1 MSSDSVVISSV
12 SFPDPTTLAL
22 VADVQYHE
30 PYVSAGLNRKLRG
43 ILKEGFYTGFL
54 PRLGGGLALVITSVE
69 AEDNT
74 GSASVNI
81 GNDYQLTI
89 RQQKDVTL
97 QLSAGTKFAIVLKGV
112 YTLGSDTYQVNS
124 KSNIQAAEINAKTY
138 TDSYELGEGEL
149 LICTVNVP
157 AGATELTEDMIDSTG
172 KKVATI
178 GIELSN
184 DYESQEE
191 KKAATPKAVSD
202 GIASHEGKP
211 NPHPQYLQSE
221 NLLREIADQG
231 EEAVAEAQ
239 KNIGLLFSDSYDSDD
254 QKKAATPKAVSDG
267 ITNHEKKENPH
278 SQYLMIANFL
288 KEIADQG
295 DAAIQK
301 VLDNLRLGDAAKR
314 QVGTA
319 ANQLP
324 DMSFFANAF
333 SGVSGYCK
341 LPNGIIIQCAGV
353 NGIPAGGVLE
363 VIYPI
368 TFPNAMMFVI
378 AAPAAAA
385 NGTTPISIAIDAA
398 SVTDAKK
405 SILLR
410 NLSIVNNGGTR
421 LLAIGK

>member
-12 SFPDPTTLAL
+12 AFPDPTTLAL

-43 ILKEGFYTGFL
+43 ILSEGFYSGFL
-54 PRLGGGLALVITSVE
+54 PRLGGGLALVITSVDGE
-69 AEDNT
+69 NNT

-81 GNDYQLTI
+81 GDDYQITI

-112 YTLGSDTYQVNS
+112 YTMGSDTYQVNS
-124 KSNIQAAEINAKTY
+124 NSTIQAAEISAKTY

-184 DYESQEE
+184 DFDSDEE
-191 KKAATPKAVSD
+191 KKAATPKAVKD
-202 GIASHEGKP
+202 GIAAHEAKP
-211 NPHPQYLQSE
+211 NPHTQYLQSE
-221 NLLREIADQG
+221 NHLSEIAAAG
-231 EEAVAEAQ
+231 ETAIAEAQ
-239 KNIGLLFSDSYDSDD
+239 KNIGLEFSDAYDSTD

-267 ITNHEKKENPH
+267 IKNHEGKENPH

-295 DAAIQK
+295 DEAIQS
-301 VLDNLRLGDAAKR
+301 VLDNLRLGEAAR
-314 QVGTA
+314 REVGTA

-324 DMSFFANAF
+324 DMGAF
-333 SGVSGYCK
+333 SARLDTSGWQK
-341 LPNGIIIQCAGV
+341 LPSGLILQWGNGQYKDAEVVALPVAFPQTCITVVISSDPSQTAKPELSQAYPSGRSNFRV
-353 NGIPAGGVLE
+353 GGAVWSGE
-363 VIYPI
+363 GF
-368 TFPNAMMFVI
+368 T
-378 AAPAAAA
+378 AAAL
-385 NGTTPISIAIDAA
+385 NCCWY
-398 SVTDAKK
+398 
-405 SILLR
+405 
-410 NLSIVNNGGTR
+410 
-421 LLAIGK
+421 AIGY